1 MSITKTYLLLSLN
14 EKGSFL
20 TLKYSNQMI
29 GLLVSGL
36 IELSSQGVIRI
47 QKNDIAIT
55 ERLPESL
62 NYLAPI
68 YDYLA
73 NEPRATLEKTMN
85 NFLLTFPLT
94 NGELFDEVGQS
105 LAKDN
110 LVTIQQKS
118 GLVAKK
124 RFIPRMKEK
133 EKVIESLK
141 QLFDSELASEL
152 DYALLE
158 ILKQTDQLS
167 NLHLERYADLKMDSN
182 SGVITKKMIEDLEAV
197 LTVCCIV

>member
-14 EKGSFL
+14 EKGSFS

>member
-152 DYALLE
+152 DYVLLE